1 MSRDKVGDRGTVCV
15 PGVVASWPSDSVER
29 RSVGT
34 LTEYARNTRT
44 HTQEQIDAIAEAI
57 KEWGWTNPVL
67 IDEGGKIIAGH
78 GRVMAA
84 RQMGLAEVPVM
95 VARGWTEAQKRAY
108 VIADNKLYE
117 RGGWDAEMLASEVL
131 ELSDL
136 GANIDILGLSDK
148 ELAGIFPEIEDGDA
162 EEKSIDTSDVNDVFW
177 ISVSGPLHC
186 QASAL
191 SRLVD
196 VMETIPGVQVELGTV
211 RRDGLG

>member
-1 MSRDKVGDRGTVCV
+1 MSRDKVSNRVEACV
-15 PGVVASWPSDSVER
+15 QSVGASWPSDSVER

-84 RQMGLAEVPVM
+84 RQMGLADVPVM

-148 ELAGIFPEIEDGDA
+148 ELAGIFPDLEGGEA
-162 EEKSIDTSDVNDVFW
+162 EEKSIETSDVNDVFW
-177 ISVSGPLHC
+177 VSVSGPLHQ
-186 QASAL
+186 QAKTL
-191 SRLVD
+191 QRLVD
-196 VMETIPGVQVELGTV
+196 VMESIPGVAVELGTV